1 MQETRWVPSAPH
13 PALLDSPGP
22 TGRAHVQ
29 SLQEQRGAGLASKGT
44 ARISPR
50 VVAGV
55 EGTDERKGDV
65 MHQSWCVHWDDRHTS
80 SMAGDSCHDRLG
92 PRRPGGY
99 GTRCTARKHRGR
111 SAGLRAASCS
121 TAARRLCCSRG
132 GGGGAA
138 GEAGWCRRLR
148 RLNRAAD
155 SACCSRGSRRPKSA
169 PVKRCGNM
177 GRPNTCAARLSGR
190 LGRPT
195 EDPRRGQSA
204 GWGVAGAG
212 T

>member
-1 MQETRWVPSAPH
+1 MAAEESRDTALDAAAERAVETRLGAAWRMRMARVQQAASSRSSPRDATRMPRGSRAPRVGG
-13 PALLDSPGP
+13 AEERGAARCELLDS
-22 TGRAHVQ
+22 RA
-29 SLQEQRGAGLASKGT
+29 SLVL
-44 ARISPR
+44 
-50 VVAGV
+50 
-55 EGTDERKGDV
+55 
-65 MHQSWCVHWDDRHTS
+65 
-80 SMAGDSCHDRLG
+80 
-92 PRRPGGY
+92 
-99 GTRCTARKHRGR
+99 
-111 SAGLRAASCS
+111 
-121 TAARRLCCSRG
+121 SRG

-204 GWGVAGAG
+204 GWGGRGRAPEIQGLEGGPAGQRRGDGGGAVRSDFVPTCRRAG
-212 T
+212 DGPTSI